1 MKRIPFFTLTIF
13 AMILSLGST
22 VYAKKHS
29 KTKDDAFWENY
40 IFFHIIGNNE
50 VEAVGIDTDYAEAK
64 GYYDSDFSLKRSKK
78 TTFNY
83 PSTINHEGKKYKLT
97 RLSEYRSS
105 DYFEKHDI
113 KIIPAKGQSF
123 NVKSSPLD
131 GRLYEENGLPLNY
144 LNAVTRI
151 TIPDT
156 MEYIGTGSLAHCYS
170 LEEVDFAKKYDYL
183 TFGDYVFVSN
193 KIKSIKIPEGT
204 YKLGTMALG
213 TIPDISLPKSLKK
226 IGDYVVNAYTNKIS
240 IAPNNPRFKITDG
253 ILYSKDESVLYSA
266 SANVS
271 KNIVISSKVR
281 EIRPCAFTKANIKTV
296 TFKNKFI
303 SRIPSGAFADCKK
316 LTEVK
321 GLKEIKRIDYA
332 AFAGCSKLK
341 SIGNP
346 KVLYGVSK
354 AAFWDT
360 KKPAIKLYGK
370 AKMNK
375 YAFEKPELGPEE

>member
-1 MKRIPFFTLTIF
+1 MKKIFILTLMLIVFFVPSYNVM
-13 AMILSLGST
+13 A
-22 VYAKKHS
+22 AKQS
-29 KTKDDAFWENY
+29 KTKNDAFWENY
-40 IFFHIIGNNE
+40 IFYHIIGNGE
-50 VEAVGIDTDYAEAK
+50 GEAIAIDKDYAEAK
-64 GYYDSDFSLKRSKK
+64 GYCDPDSSGKSKK
-78 TTFNY
+78 KVAFTY
-83 PSTINHEGKKYKLT
+83 PATIKHDGKTYKLT
-97 RLSEYRSS
+97 RLPDYRSS
-105 DYFEKHDI
+105 DYFEKHDL
-113 KIIPAKGQSF
+113 KIIPNKGQSF
-123 NVKSSPLD
+123 NYFSLKLNRQIDD
-131 GRLYEENGLPLNY
+131 GNGWPLNY
-144 LNAVTRI
+144 LNAVTKI

-156 MEYIGTGSLAHCYS
+156 MEYIGTGSLAQCYS

-183 TFGDYVFVSN
+183 TFGDYIFVSN
-193 KIKSIKIPEGT
+193 KLKSIKIPEGT

-213 TIPDISLPKSLKK
+213 IIPDISFPKSLKK
-226 IGDYVVNAYTNKIS
+226 IGDYVVSVYTDKIS
-240 IAPNNPRFKITDG
+240 ITTGNPKFKITDG